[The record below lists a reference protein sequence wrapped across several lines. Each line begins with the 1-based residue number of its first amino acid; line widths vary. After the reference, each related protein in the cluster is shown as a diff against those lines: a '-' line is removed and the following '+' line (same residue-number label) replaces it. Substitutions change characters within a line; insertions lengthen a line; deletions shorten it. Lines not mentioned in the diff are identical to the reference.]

1 MGKAAVDILFVPL
14 LRVLSFLLDFYSWVI
29 ISGVILHWL
38 VLLQVVDSYH
48 PLISSLLRFYEALT
62 NPIYNRIRHFLPYI
76 GQIDLAPMVL
86 WLMIYFCRIMVERIL
101 WRLTF

>member
-1 MGKAAVDILFVPL
+1 MDILLVPL
-14 LRVLSFLLDFYSWVI
+14 LRVLSLLLDLFSWVI

-48 PLISSLLRFYEALT
+48 SLVRALLGFYYTLT
-62 NPIYNRIRHFLPYI
+62 NPFYNRLRTFLPYI
-76 GQIDLAPMVL
+76 GQVDLAPMAL
-86 WLMIYFCRIMVERIL
+86 WLLIYFCRIMVERIL